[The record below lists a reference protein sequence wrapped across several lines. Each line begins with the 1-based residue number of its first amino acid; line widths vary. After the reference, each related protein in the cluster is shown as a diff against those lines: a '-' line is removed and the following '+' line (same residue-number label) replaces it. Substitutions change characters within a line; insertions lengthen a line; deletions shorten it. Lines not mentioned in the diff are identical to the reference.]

1 MTSSMQH
8 LKPLFFLPLLLLMGL
23 STTSAEPP
31 EFAASKSTAKV
42 KVFILAGQSNME
54 GRGFPE
60 PLTWQVSQE
69 KYRERYTHFI
79 KDGDYARFVKT
90 VEDTRDPDDR
100 RKTPTYLWSE
110 RKDVWINYLGKHGN
124 LKVGYGAPN
133 EGFGP
138 EFNFG
143 HVLGN
148 HYDEQVLIIKTS
160 WGGRALAQG
169 FLPPSSMPTDAEFEV
184 LTQAENNKNIEWN
197 MQQKIRVE
205 KNNLKIAEENK
216 TAEKKKALQKYKP
229 RPVVSV
235 TEYKQRYGIDYRN
248 MVHEVH
254 DCLANLKERFP
265 GYQGQGYEIEGFVW
279 FQGWNDQYND
289 RWLSYEKNLGN
300 LIRDLRKEFDV
311 PGMKIVIGEMGH
323 DGPDEPKPD
332 APRTLIM
339 SAQQAVAK
347 SAEFKKTSTCVNT
360 RQYWDMEA
368 HNIYH
373 GPGGW
378 SKDVDKWRQF
388 GNDRPYHYLGSPWF
402 FAQAGT
408 GFGEAMVKLLG
419 KDK

>member
-1 MTSSMQH
+1 MNDYRMVITCSI
-8 LKPLFFLPLLLLMGL
+8 LLLAPLTL
-23 STTSAEPP
+23 VADPP
-31 EFAASKSTAKV
+31 EFAESSSTGKV

-60 PLTWQVSQE
+60 PLTWQVGQE
-69 KYRERYTHFI
+69 KYRKRYTHFI
-79 KDGDYARFVKT
+79 KDGDYDAFLKKVA
-90 VEDTRDPDDR
+90 ETRDPEDR

-110 RKDVWINYLGKHGN
+110 RKDVWINYLGKHGY

-143 HVLGN
+143 HVVGN
-148 HYDEQVLIIKTS
+148 HFDEQVLIIKTS

-169 FLPPSSMPTDAEFEV
+169 FLPPSSMPTASEF
-184 LTQAENNKNIEWN
+184 TAMTKAENEKNAQWN
-197 MQQKIRVE
+197 TQQESRVA
-205 KNNLKIAEENK
+205 KNNLKIKEENK
-216 TAEKKKALQKYKP
+216 TAEKKKPLQVFKP
-229 RPVVSV
+229 RPTLTVEEFSG
-235 TEYKQRYGIDYRN
+235 RYGVDYRN
-248 MVHEVH
+248 MVQEVH
-254 DCLANLKERFP
+254 DCLNQMKQRFP
-265 GYQGQGYEIEGFVW
+265 TYDGQGYEIEGFVW

-289 RWLSYEKNLGN
+289 RWLSYETNLAN
-300 LIRDLRKEFDV
+300 LIRDLRKEFDA

-339 SAQQAVAK
+339 EAQQAVAR
-347 SAEFKKTSTCVNT
+347 SVEFKKTTLCVNT
-360 RQYWDMEA
+360 RQYWDMDA

-378 SKDVDKWRQF
+378 SKDVEKWRQF

-402 FAQAGT
+402 FAQAGS
-408 GFGEAMVKLLG
+408 GFGEAMVRLL
-419 KDK
+419 KRDE